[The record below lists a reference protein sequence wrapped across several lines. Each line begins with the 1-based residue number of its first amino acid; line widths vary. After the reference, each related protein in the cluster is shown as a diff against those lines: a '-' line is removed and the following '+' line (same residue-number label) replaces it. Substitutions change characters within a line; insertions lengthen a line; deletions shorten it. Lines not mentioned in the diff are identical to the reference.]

1 METPFLLDR
10 QRHLDREHHS
20 AIPRRVGLSILAA
33 ICLLALLLDAFGQ
46 RSTLTRVDA
55 SAASLTVDSP
65 ERLRG
70 GLVFTS
76 QITVIAHQKLGDA
89 QVQLSSGWFRGMTF
103 NGVVPQPNSMSS
115 SGDTVT
121 LDYGPL
127 DAGQSMPFWISWQ
140 TNPTTLGARGEKVSV
155 SDGSNQLVTIQ
166 RSLVVFP

>member
-1 METPFLLDR
+1 MDTPLALDR

-20 AIPRRVGLSILAA
+20 AIYRRLGLSLLAVM
-33 ICLLALLLDAFGQ
+33 CLLGVLNLFGQ

-76 QITVIAHQKLGDA
+76 EITVIAHEKLGDA

-103 NGVVPQPNSMSS
+103 NGVVPQPSS
-115 SGDTVT
+115 
-121 LDYGPL
+121 
-127 DAGQSMPFWISWQ
+127 I
-140 TNPTTLGARGEKVSV
+140 
-155 SDGSNQLVTIQ
+155 
-166 RSLVVFP
+166 RST

>member
-1 METPFLLDR
+1 MDAPFALDR
-10 QRHLDREHHS
+10 QRHLDRDHHS
-20 AIPRRVGLSILAA
+20 TVYRRLGLSLLAVM
-33 ICLLALLLDAFGQ
+33 CLLGVLNLFGQ

-76 QITVIAHQKLGDA
+76 EITVIAHEKLGDA

-103 NGVVPQPNSMSS
+103 NGVVPQPSSMSS

-140 TNPTTLGARGEKVSV
+140 TNPTTLGARSETVSV
-155 SDGSNQLVTIQ
+155 SDGPSQLVSMQ
-166 RSLVVFP
+166 RSLLVFP

>member
-20 AIPRRVGLSILAA
+20 AIPRRVGLSILAV
-33 ICLLALLLDAFGQ
+33 ICLLALLGLYGQ

-65 ERLRG
+65 EHLRG

-76 QITVIAHQKLGDA
+76 QITVIAHQKVGDA
-89 QVQLSSGWFRGMTF
+89 QVQLSSDWFRGMTF

-127 DAGQSMPFWISWQ
+127 EAGQSMPFWISWQ

-155 SDGSNQLVTIQ
+155 SDGSSELVSVQ
-166 RSLVVFP
+166 RSLLLFP